1 MKRLGDMSR
10 TALVTGAA
18 IVVASAAS
26 ATAATVIT
34 GADIKDGTVTDRD
47 IQNGSLR
54 GPDVQDRSLGS
65 DKLSAKA
72 IASLRGNRGPRGAR
86 GVRGARGARGPEGPA
101 PRATYEKQEAKIK
114 PGGVATVKATCP
126 DGFEPSG
133 GGFLDA
139 SGRLKIVGSYPI
151 SSAADQKPGWI
162 VSVGNP
168 DPAEQTV
175 TAYAVCARGR
185 T

>member
-1 MKRLGDMSR
+1 M
-10 TALVTGAA
+10 
-18 IVVASAAS
+18 
-26 ATAATVIT
+26 IT

-72 IASLRGNRGPRGAR
+72 IASRRGNRGPRGAK
-86 GVRGARGARGPEGPA
+86 GARGARGARGPEGPA
-101 PRATYEKQEAKIK
+101 PRATYEKQERRSSPARWRRSKRR
-114 PGGVATVKATCP
+114 P

-168 DPAEQTV
+168 DAAEQTV

>member
-26 ATAATVIT
+26 AH
-34 GADIKDGTVTDRD
+34 GGHGDHGSRHQGRHRDRPRHPERLASRARHP
-47 IQNGSLR
+47 GSLAGLR
-54 GPDVQDRSLGS
+54 QAQRQGHRFPAR
-65 DKLSAKA
+65 KPR
-72 IASLRGNRGPRGAR
+72 ASWRRGA
-86 GVRGARGARGPEGPA
+86 RGARGARGPEGPA

-114 PGGVATVKATCP
+114 PGGVETVKATCP

-168 DPAEQTV
+168 DAAEQTV
-175 TAYAVCARGR
+175 TAYAVRARGR